1 MTKAIFTFLPGQKR
15 GVKMASIYKRGK
27 VWYLTAYVNGR
38 RARKRIGKSKKLA
51 EPAREDIEVRIAKG
65 ELDWEEVRDS
75 NFREF
80 TDGYCITWT
89 SIVDLLPM

>member
-1 MTKAIFTFLPGQKR
+1 
-15 GVKMASIYKRGK
+15 MASIYKRGK

-38 RARKRIGKSKKLA
+38 RARKRIGKSKKLS